1 MQHLIKVVK
10 RFNSPLRPQTFKS
23 QKVHQ
28 VKTKPKIF
36 HVDNFAELISKLV
49 LLFPLYFQ
57 MIHKVYIEDSYQFFP
72 WYHSSS
78 AVTNNISHY

>member
-10 RFNSPLRPQTFKS
+10 RLNSPLRRQTFKS

-28 VKTKPKIF
+28 VKTKPKIV

-57 MIHKVYIEDSYQFFP
+57 MTHKVYIEDHIEFLSMVPQQQ
-72 WYHSSS
+72 
-78 AVTNNISHY
+78 